1 MHYVES
7 GVGPPLVL
15 LHAFPVDERMW
26 RDARAELEGR
36 FRLVTPDQ
44 RGLGRSTLDG
54 SPTPGPEKRRR
65 AGEDETGSPSLE
77 VAAEDVL
84 ALLDRLE
91 LPRAYLGGCS
101 MGGYVAMSVLRRA
114 PERVAGLVLAD
125 TRPDSDGEEQ
135 RRNRLS
141 VAERAEREGV
151 SGWLADNSLPGL
163 LGPTTWQRRPEVVRT
178 ARSLVEEQ
186 PPEGVAWAQR
196 AMAARPDSSEVL
208 RTYEGPALVLR
219 GEEDTL
225 SSADVA
231 REMAELLP
239 HARSMTLPEAGHL
252 APLENPTA
260 FAAAV
265 GDWLAELT

>member
-7 GVGPPLVL
+7 GAGPPLVL

-36 FRLVTPDQ
+36 FRVVTPDQ

-54 SPTPGPEKRRR
+54 SPSAGPENQRR
-65 AGEDETGSPSLE
+65 AGVEETDTPSLDS
-77 VAAEDVL
+77 AAEDVL
-84 ALLDRLE
+84 ALLDHLE
-91 LPRAYLGGCS
+91 LSRVHLGGCS

-125 TRPDSDGEEQ
+125 TRPDADGEEQ

-151 SGWLADNSLPGL
+151 RGWLAENSLPGL
-163 LGPTTWQRRPEVVRT
+163 LGRTTWEQRPEVVRT
-178 ARSLVEEQ
+178 ARTLVEEQ

-196 AMAARPDSSEVL
+196 AMAARPDGSEVL

-225 SSADVA
+225 SSAEVA
-231 REMAELLP
+231 RDMAALMP
-239 HARSMTLPEAGHL
+239 HARSVTLPEAGHL
-252 APLENPTA
+252 APLENPSA